1 MPPQR
6 PFDAGAALV
15 ARSLGLLAAALA
27 IIGVVRLAQGAVLL
41 GLVLL
46 AGAFLVVAVAYAI
59 VRAALRRRR

>member
-27 IIGVVRLAQGAVLL
+27 IIGVVRLAQGAILL

-46 AGAFLVVAVAYAI
+46 AVAFVAVAGAYSI
-59 VRAALRRRR
+59 VRAATRRR

>member
-27 IIGVVRLAQGAVLL
+27 LIGVVRLAQGAILL

-46 AGAFLVVAVAYAI
+46 AVAFVAVAGAYAI
-59 VRAALRRRR
+59 LRAETRRR

>member
-27 IIGVVRLAQGAVLL
+27 IIGVVRLAQGAILL

-46 AGAFLVVAVAYAI
+46 AVAFVAVAGAYSI
-59 VRAALRRRR
+59 LRAATRRR

>member
-27 IIGVVRLAQGAVLL
+27 IIGVVRLAQGAILL

-46 AGAFLVVAVAYAI
+46 AVAFVAVAGAYAI
-59 VRAALRRRR
+59 LRAATRRR